1 MILDDLNRYYLMKVA
16 EPGSD
21 IEKHGWSTEKVS
33 WEFRI
38 DENGSLISVLPLG
51 SDDGKRKFKL
61 MSVPVHDTRTS
72 APKPFFL
79 CDNAAYFIGL
89 EACKNERQKE
99 EYGDD
104 FYFTDRKL
112 ELSREFHHARLDGL
126 DDAGVQAVLRFF
138 DNQSGVANL
147 SHDALLALAQG
158 GFITFYYLPDNTFI
172 HERMKV
178 VEAWQKYIDEAPCEE
193 TIQCAITGNES
204 APANLF
210 PQLTGFPGAQ
220 SAGASLISFNDE
232 AYCSYGRKSADK
244 ALNASIS
251 EDAAF
256 NVGTALRYLMRSK
269 SNHVSFGDSQ
279 IVFWTDAKE
288 QEASD
293 LLSLVFNLDATV
305 GGAKEDQN
313 MLDQIR
319 QRLIDIRAGR
329 KSPSFDS
336 GANYYLLCLAPNAA
350 RLSVRFFQRGTMGNL
365 ERSFQQYLKDV
376 EMIGRNGESDRPR
389 SIRAYVYQTAALG
402 KAENVPDTLVN
413 ASLSALVRN
422 APFPESLFTLLLQ
435 RTRVDKG
442 IGGSGG
448 KKYDAMNLRAA
459 MLKACLIRYARQRG
473 DKELE
478 RSLTVAL
485 NDDNRNVGYLLGR
498 LFAVLEKA
506 QIDAIPG
513 ANATIRDRFIGSA
526 SSTPARVFPQL
537 LKMAQHHIPKAE
549 YGAIADRRIEHI
561 MSLINSEK
569 GFPATLSYDDQG
581 QFFIGYYQQKADF
594 YASKNKQT
602 ESVESEGK

>member
-1 MILDDLNRYYLMKVA
+1 
-16 EPGSD
+16 
-21 IEKHGWSTEKVS
+21 
-33 WEFRI
+33 
-38 DENGSLISVLPLG
+38 
-51 SDDGKRKFKL
+51 
-61 MSVPVHDTRTS
+61 
-72 APKPFFL
+72 
-79 CDNAAYFIGL
+79 
-89 EACKNERQKE
+89 
-99 EYGDD
+99 
-104 FYFTDRKL
+104 
-112 ELSREFHHARLDGL
+112 
-126 DDAGVQAVLRFF
+126 
-138 DNQSGVANL
+138 
-147 SHDALLALAQG
+147 
-158 GFITFYYLPDNTFI
+158 
-172 HERMKV
+172 
-178 VEAWQKYIDEAPCEE
+178 
-193 TIQCAITGNES
+193 
-204 APANLF
+204 
-210 PQLTGFPGAQ
+210 
-220 SAGASLISFNDE
+220 
-232 AYCSYGRKSADK
+232 
-244 ALNASIS
+244 
-251 EDAAF
+251 
-256 NVGTALRYLMRSK
+256 
-269 SNHVSFGDSQ
+269 
-279 IVFWTDAKE
+279 
-288 QEASD
+288 
-293 LLSLVFNLDATV
+293 
-305 GGAKEDQN
+305 
-313 MLDQIR
+313 
-319 QRLIDIRAGR
+319 
-329 KSPSFDS
+329 
-336 GANYYLLCLAPNAA
+336 
-350 RLSVRFFQRGTMGNL
+350 
-365 ERSFQQYLKDV
+365 
-376 EMIGRNGESDRPR
+376 MIGRNGESDRPR

-537 LKMAQHHIPKAE
+537 LKMAQHHISKAE